1 MSGTSSPARAAS
13 PLPPGS
19 PGSTGSAGDVADETE
34 RFVLKNIVVHVATHE
49 RRHGPDGDFVAF
61 KVESAIRPGLEAKAE
76 QAGATGSLH
85 NGPWVVWR
93 RFNNFELL
101 RQFLCYKYPATI
113 VPPIPE
119 KTLNFKM
126 AKLGVDKFDP
136 QFVEKRRI
144 GFDRFLKR
152 LLVHPTLSTAPIVLR
167 FLQNQNWRQFL
178 TVNVDGLEQ
187 KWTGQTSINNA
198 LKKISGKPQHPNKT
212 FLDEKSYNAALR
224 DDIAAILNIHIRLA
238 TAIHLLHGELNDFG
252 DGLSNLVELG
262 SGRTVPLFDMIG
274 QQFDSMTGT
283 GPELLK
289 REEICFADRLKE
301 YALFADAAKDLLENQ
316 ERVQIKYERAQA
328 ACEGKR
334 KSIAN
339 WKNPE
344 GFSGFFKGLASK
356 DTQSQSIA
364 KEEAELDNLLK
375 NEVAAE
381 LERSGYN
388 QLVTEELERF
398 RDDRTKGIKAVLLEY
413 ARIQQQY
420 CRKNLAYWT
429 DVKAACDDVE
439 GAGGMEPTAPI
450 GGFN

>member
-1 MSGTSSPARAAS
+1 MS
-13 PLPPGS
+13 
-19 PGSTGSAGDVADETE
+19 
-34 RFVLKNIVVHVATHE
+34 
-49 RRHGPDGDFVAF
+49 
-61 KVESAIRPGLEAKAE
+61 
-76 QAGATGSLH
+76 
-85 NGPWVVWR
+85 
-93 RFNNFELL
+93 
-101 RQFLCYKYPATI
+101 
-113 VPPIPE
+113 
-119 KTLNFKM
+119 
-126 AKLGVDKFDP
+126 
-136 QFVEKRRI
+136 
-144 GFDRFLKR
+144 
-152 LLVHPTLSTAPIVLR
+152 
-167 FLQNQNWRQFL
+167 
-178 TVNVDGLEQ
+178 TV
-187 KWTGQTSINNA
+187 
-198 LKKISGKPQHPNKT
+198 
-212 FLDEKSYNAALR
+212 R
-224 DDIAAILNIHIRLA
+224 
-238 TAIHLLHGELNDFG
+238 
-252 DGLSNLVELG
+252 
-262 SGRTVPLFDMIG
+262 
-274 QQFDSMTGT
+274 TGT

-334 KSIAN
+334 KSIAG

-375 NEVAAE
+375 SEVAAE

-398 RDDRTKGIKAVLLEY
+398 RDDRTKGTPLEPLFWADALPAPSPFLRLSLSVSVSLRPSPLPPSLPTTCPLACSLWDCALHCRADWYALRPVGPPSTGIKAVLLEY